1 MRLAGVKARLLLILG
16 SAAVALLAASAT
28 ALIALLEIRDQVAG
42 VTEQALP
49 ASGAALVLARVGERL
64 QDRTPALMAAKGT
77 DARQRQTDLI
87 KADLLLLAS
96 ETEHLRQLQP
106 GGTGVEDIARL
117 APELAGNLREL
128 AGLLEASAAQGTAI
142 ERQRDLL
149 VALRERVQQIL
160 GPSIL
165 AVADVVGRGSVA
177 PEGIFRQAAVAPGPI
192 ARGGTVDGVCVRRA
206 VGRCDRA
213 DEGTAGAGTRHR
225 PTPRDRLASGLPA
238 VPAGL
243 SPELQDAIDELNR
256 QLAPD
261 GALALREGELA
272 ALDGRRTWSP
282 AAVPSPHSSR
292 RGSMP
297 WC

>member
-177 PEGIFRQAAVAPGPI
+177 PEGIFRQAAVAQGPLLE
-192 ARGGTVDGVCVRRA
+192 AERL
-206 VGRCDRA
+206 VGSA
-213 DEGTAGAGTRHR
+213 FGELLVGATAPTQGQAGAGTRHL
-225 PTPRDRLASGLPA
+225 PTPPRSARVG
-238 VPAGL
+238 
-243 SPELQDAIDELNR
+243 
-256 QLAPD
+256 APR
-261 GALALREGELA
+261 GP
-272 ALDGRRTWSP
+272 GR
-282 AAVPSPHSSR
+282 A
-292 RGSMP
+292 
-297 WC
+297 